1 MEDLLS
7 SKDAVKKGDKSILDT
22 IGNLYQKIKLTTKD
36 VNDSE
41 MMDMILSCGH
51 EWMMDETSSYACL
64 YGFRCLL
71 DYDDDDDDDD
81 DGCGDDD

>member
-1 MEDLLS
+1 MGRGRKLLIGGGGGSPSVTLSWVRSPFRS

-41 MMDMILSCGH
+41 MMDDGF
-51 EWMMDETSSYACL
+51 
-64 YGFRCLL
+64 YG
-71 DYDDDDDDDD
+71 
-81 DGCGDDD
+81 

>member
-1 MEDLLS
+1 MERGGHRVTLVEDLLS

-36 VNDSE
+36 VNGE

-51 EWMMDETSSYACL
+51 GM
-64 YGFRCLL
+64 
-71 DYDDDDDDDD
+71 D
-81 DGCGDDD
+81 DG